1 MMRPIRR
8 QREQSDAAAVHEGE
22 RGVDQRDRG
31 GRLVSCVDVVAG
43 AAMRLM
49 SFSLT
54 TEQMRRREK
63 TVTRRLG
70 WDSIEAGQLICAV
83 EKGMG
88 LKKGETVTRIGV
100 VRVLSV
106 RKEPL
111 WKMIYDHP
119 YGCQEVIKE
128 GFPKMTPREFVEMF
142 CEHNK
147 VEPARPVNRI
157 EFEHVEP

>member
-1 MMRPIRR
+1 
-8 QREQSDAAAVHEGE
+8 
-22 RGVDQRDRG
+22 
-31 GRLVSCVDVVAG
+31 
-43 AAMRLM
+43 MRLM

-70 WDSIEAGQLICAV
+70 WDSIKAGQLICAV

-100 VRVLSV
+100 LRVVRV
-106 RKEPL
+106 RKESL
-111 WKMIYDHP
+111 LTLLYDEE
-119 YGCQEVIKE
+119 YGLEEVRRE
-128 GFPKMTPREFVEMF
+128 GFPKMTPLEFVEMF
-142 CEHNK
+142 CRHNK
-147 VEPARPVNRI
+147 VEKSRRVNRI

>member
-1 MMRPIRR
+1 
-8 QREQSDAAAVHEGE
+8 
-22 RGVDQRDRG
+22 
-31 GRLVSCVDVVAG
+31 
-43 AAMRLM
+43 MRLM

-70 WDSIEAGQLICAV
+70 WDSLAPGQLICAV

-88 LKKGETVTRIGV
+88 LKKGETVKRIGV
-100 VRVLSV
+100 LRVVSV

-119 YGCQEVIKE
+119 YGCDEVIKE
-128 GFPKMTPREFVEMF
+128 GFSTMTPMGFVEMF
-142 CEHNK
+142 CDHNR
-147 VEPARPVNRI
+147 VEPARLVNRI
-157 EFEHVEP
+157 EFEHVQP

>member
-1 MMRPIRR
+1 
-8 QREQSDAAAVHEGE
+8 
-22 RGVDQRDRG
+22 
-31 GRLVSCVDVVAG
+31 
-43 AAMRLM
+43 M

-70 WDSIEAGQLICAV
+70 WDSLLPGQLVCAV
-83 EKGMG
+83 EKCMG
-88 LKKGETVTRIGV
+88 LKKGEAVKRIGV
-100 VRVLSV
+100 VRVVSV
-106 RKEPL
+106 GKEPL

-119 YGCQEVIKE
+119 YGCEEVVKE
-128 GFPKMTPREFVEMF
+128 GFPAMTPTQFVEMF

-157 EFEHVEP
+157 EFEHVQP

>member
-1 MMRPIRR
+1 
-8 QREQSDAAAVHEGE
+8 
-22 RGVDQRDRG
+22 
-31 GRLVSCVDVVAG
+31 
-43 AAMRLM
+43 MRLM

-54 TEQMRRREK
+54 TESMRLREK

-88 LKKGETVTRIGV
+88 LKKGETVKRIGV
-100 VRVLSV
+100 LRVVSV

-111 WKMIYDHP
+111 WKMIYDHA
-119 YGCQEVIKE
+119 YGCEEVIKE
-128 GFPKMTPREFVEMF
+128 GFSAMTPTEFVEMF

-147 VEPARPVNRI
+147 VEPSRRVNRI